1 MSSLISALQLV
12 FLLGLILAVI
22 GQIGRRVFANNS
34 CWRCRFD
41 LSGHPNVP
49 DGPFPVVCP
58 ECGESIA
65 EPAMLRVDKQVP
77 RVGLRRIGLILM
89 LAIVPVVVVF
99 VRAGYSLDRYRVAT
113 DRSII
118 RLAETDYQA
127 MSEFQRRLD
136 AGEFSTARLRE
147 VGQRATAI
155 ILAIPQD
162 RIKPGSLQNLTGPA
176 AMWGDAYI
184 ALLDMGIVTM
194 EEAGQLFDA
203 IITLS
208 LDFPVHNRE
217 GDPLFFQ
224 VVFYGNSVGT
234 ESLIPIG
241 VNFEVTDVRLDGEEI
256 SRRNISDPSE
266 MLTRDYLSINQATT
280 LAITW
285 VFRINSHEFVFSDE
299 HIGRRSVTVKGA
311 LRSDASS
318 DANFTRKL
326 LDRAYGGRRQF
337 ELSGDLVVQ
346 PEGDDETSRW
356 SPGIG
361 EIINQF
367 GTFRLAPADAIGH
380 FFELRLSVD
389 DRIDI
394 PDDSAVVIRTV
405 IRSRPDG
412 EILGE
417 RDLVIASYQR
427 TAGISLLGKTE
438 EIVQSGGVWLELRS
452 VPPNL
457 RDRVWRPLVIT
468 GDLDPVWIPL
478 ESPKP

>member
-22 GQIGRRVFANNS
+22 GQIGRRVFASNS

-77 RVGLRRIGLILM
+77 RVGLRRTGLVLM
-89 LAIVPVVVVF
+89 LAIVPVAVVF
-99 VRAGYSLDRYRVAT
+99 VRAGYSFDEYRVAT

-127 MSEFQRRLD
+127 MSEFQRRLG

-147 VGQRATAI
+147 IGQRATAI

-162 RIKPGSLQNLTGPA
+162 RIKPGSLQNITRPA

-184 ALLDMGIVTM
+184 ALLDMGVVAK
-194 EEAGQLFDA
+194 EEAGELFDA
-203 IITLS
+203 IVTLS
-208 LDFPVHNRE
+208 LDFPLHNRE

-224 VVFYGNSVGT
+224 VVLHGNAVGT
-234 ESLIPIG
+234 ENLMPIG
-241 VNFEVTDVRLDGEEI
+241 VNFELDDVSIDGEEV
-256 SRRNISDPSE
+256 SRKNVSGPNQT
-266 MLTRDYLSINQATT
+266 LTRDYLSINQATT
-280 LAITW
+280 LANSW
-285 VFRINSHEFVFSDE
+285 VFGVDSREFVFSFD

-311 LRSDASS
+311 LRSDSSS

-337 ELSGDLVVQ
+337 ELTGDLVIQ
-346 PEGDDETSRW
+346 PEGDNEASRW
-356 SPGIG
+356 APAMS
-361 EIINQF
+361 EIVDQY
-367 GTFRLAPADAIGH
+367 GTFRLAEAKPFGG
-380 FFELRLSVD
+380 FFEFSLSVD
-389 DRIDI
+389 DRLDI
-394 PDDSAVVIRTV
+394 PEDSAVVVRAV
-405 IRSRPDG
+405 VRSRPGGRILSDQKLVILSSQRSDG
-412 EILGE
+412 IALLGE
-417 RDLVIASYQR
+417 
-427 TAGISLLGKTE
+427 TE
-438 EIVQSGGVWLELRS
+438 EIVQSGGVWLELHS

-468 GDLDPVWIPL
+468 GDVDPVWIPL